1 MAKKNT
7 SDKQNSKLISNLDNQ
22 IDKLKSELSEISD
35 TINQI
40 QKGNGKTP
48 YWNGTN
54 AYNIV
59 KNALGQ
65 IDNDKVLLDYIVKCR
80 KSIKK

>member
-1 MAKKNT
+1 MAKNKT
-7 SDKQNSKLISNLDNQ
+7 SDKQNSKLINNLDNQ
-22 IDKLKSELSEISD
+22 IDKIKKEIADIND
-35 TINQI
+35 TLTKI
-40 QKGNGKTP
+40 QNGNGKTP

-65 IDNDKVLLDYIVKCR
+65 VDNDKVLLDYILKCR

>member
-1 MAKKNT
+1 MAKKKN

-22 IDKLKSELSEISD
+22 IDKLRDELAD
-35 TINQI
+35 INDI
-40 QKGNGKTP
+40 LNKVQKGNGNAP

-54 AYNIV
+54 AYNII

-65 IDNDKVLLDYIVKCR
+65 VDNDKVLLDYILKCR